1 MAGVF
6 TGIDRYS
13 ARHLMPWLE
22 PSTSRLINIGALFLP
37 ETRPSLGGSL
47 VALWTYPASPFIS
60 GLVIAAC
67 AYAVDRRGDR
77 RAAFSFFVLWIVANV
92 LELIGKLVIARPAI
106 GVHRFQHSYPSGH
119 TLRAFVIAAVVT
131 WTWRRT
137 GPTVT
142 VWALAVPVALVL
154 LGDHTPTDVVGGLL
168 LASCLIALW
177 RARLAG

>member
-6 TGIDRYS
+6 TGTDRY
-13 ARHLMPWLE
+13 ATRHLMPWLE

-47 VALWTYPASPFIS
+47 VALWTYPASPFVS
-60 GLVIAAC
+60 GLVIVAC
-67 AYAVDRRGDR
+67 AYAAARHGNR
-77 RAAFSFFVLWIVANV
+77 RAALGILLLWIVANV

-119 TLRAFVIAAVVT
+119 TLRACVIAAVVT
-131 WTWRRT
+131 WTWRRA
-137 GPTVT
+137 GPAVT
-142 VWALAVPVALVL
+142 AWALAVPVALVL

-168 LASCLIALW
+168 LSSCLIALW
-177 RARLAG
+177 RGRLSA